1 MYHPPC
7 LLFYT
12 HTHTYIYIYINVLF
26 MHHPVPLLFSLPPI
40 WPRSWSATLL
50 GRGAGRHSDASDG
63 RFPGPS
69 TLKSGKKND
78 GDNG

>member
-1 MYHPPC
+1 
-7 LLFYT
+7 
-12 HTHTYIYIYINVLF
+12 

-69 TLKSGKKND
+69 ALKSGKKND